1 MLKSAKQFLHNYLF
15 ENNPTYIFFPVII
28 QFSVPTLIGSVARW
42 YISKPK
48 FAVLVHFERQW
59 YGKF

>member
-1 MLKSAKQFLHNYLF
+1 MLDEHPWAC
-15 ENNPTYIFFPVII
+15 T
-28 QFSVPTLIGSVARW
+28 SVARW